1 LRIGAADEARI
12 ERIGASPDRV
22 TVKVGFGK
30 EGSRKNKRADMKTR
44 LTLVLALTVPLACAA
59 SDPAYHLLKTIPLA
73 GDGGQDYLAI
83 DQSARRLYVT
93 HGTQV
98 EVVDLDT
105 EQPVG
110 KIDGMNGVHGVALA
124 PKLGHGFITSG
135 ITKTVKMFDLKTL
148 QSLAD
153 IPVAADGPD
162 GIVYEPMT
170 DRVFAFEHKGAG
182 LTVID
187 AKSGKVLR
195 EIPLPGQAE
204 FPVVD
209 GQGTVWDIIEDKS
222 LVLKIDAKEMK
233 ILAQWPI
240 GPTCEGPSGQA
251 IDLANRRLFVGCNN
265 EKMSVLD
272 ADTARILQTLPIG
285 VHIDAT
291 AYDPSTGLIFNANRS
306 SVTII
311 HQDMAD
317 QYSVVQNLE
326 TLQGTNTLALDLK
339 TRKIYLST
347 NKFAPATTPGG
358 RGTRVPGT
366 FMVTVYGPK

>member
-1 LRIGAADEARI
+1 
-12 ERIGASPDRV
+12 
-22 TVKVGFGK
+22 
-30 EGSRKNKRADMKTR
+30 MKAR
-44 LTLVLALTVPLACAA
+44 LTFALAFTVLLAVAA
-59 SDPAYHLLKTIPLA
+59 SDLGYHLLKTIPLA
-73 GDGGQDYLAI
+73 GDGGPDYLAI
-83 DQSARRLYVT
+83 DPSARRLYVT

-110 KIDGMNGVHGVALA
+110 KIDGMNGVHGVALP
-124 PKLGHGFITSG
+124 PKLGRGFITSG
-135 ITKTVKMFDLKTL
+135 VTKTVKMFELKSL

-162 GIVYEPMT
+162 GIVYEPTT

-182 LTVID
+182 MTVID
-187 AKSGKVLR
+187 AKTGQVLM
-195 EIPLPGQAE
+195 EMPLPGQAE

-209 GQGTVWDIIEDKS
+209 DKGTVCDIIEDKS

-272 ADTARILQTLPIG
+272 ADSGKILQTLPIG

-291 AYDPSTGLIFNANRS
+291 AYDPSTRMIFNANRS

-311 HQDMAD
+311 HQDSAD

-326 TLQGTNTLALDLK
+326 TMQGTNALALDQK
-339 TRKIYLST
+339 TRDL
-347 NKFAPATTPGG
+347 PLHQ
-358 RGTRVPGT
+358 
-366 FMVTVYGPK
+366 